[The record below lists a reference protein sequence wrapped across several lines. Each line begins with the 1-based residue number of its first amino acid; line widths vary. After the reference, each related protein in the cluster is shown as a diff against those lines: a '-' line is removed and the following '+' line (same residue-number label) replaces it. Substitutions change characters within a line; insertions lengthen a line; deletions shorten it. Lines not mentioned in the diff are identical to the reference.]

1 MLFRVLCLCLGVRR
15 AAIYCDANFRFL
27 FVDMF
32 VIASGGNRWHR
43 WFFVAFYLFGVLVIL
58 NVSPI

>member
-1 MLFRVLCLCLGVRR
+1 MLYVLFLCLGCVRGNLLR
-15 AAIYCDANFRFL
+15 CDLRFL